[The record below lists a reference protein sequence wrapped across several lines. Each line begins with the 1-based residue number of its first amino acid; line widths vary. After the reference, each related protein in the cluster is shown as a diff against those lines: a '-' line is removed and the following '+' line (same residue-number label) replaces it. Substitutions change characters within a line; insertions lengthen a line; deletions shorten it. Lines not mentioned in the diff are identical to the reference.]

1 MDPESSLPHSQEPA
15 TCPYPETNI
24 WSEGLVFSDTANT
37 ANHDAG
43 YLLRN
48 VSGLSFDKHGITK
61 PKIPSDETHGSIQ
74 GVILI
79 IILNRP
85 RDLHPKQ

>member
-1 MDPESSLPHSQEPA
+1 MDPEGSLLHSQEPA

-24 WSEGLVFSDTANT
+24 KLYEEKAYFSPDTANT

-48 VSGLSFDKHGITK
+48 VSSLSF
-61 PKIPSDETHGSIQ
+61 
-74 GVILI
+74 
-79 IILNRP
+79 
-85 RDLHPKQ
+85 